1 MCMFV
6 FIDADSC
13 DLILRDSLR
22 CMKKELLESLL
33 REESAIKIVTNSFP
47 SFKYMKGTE
56 VSWEVHTLYVFRSQQ
71 DKTKLGSATLVLLY
85 QAKLN
90 IARQN
95 GYAIENISC
104 IGRVGMK

>member
-1 MCMFV
+1 
-6 FIDADSC
+6 
-13 DLILRDSLR
+13 
-22 CMKKELLESLL
+22 MKKELLESLL

-47 SFKYMKGTE
+47 KNAHFKFQVYE
-56 VSWEVHTLYVFRSQQ
+56 RDRSQLRSTLYVFRSQQ
-71 DKTKLGSATLVLLY
+71 DKRNLGSATLVLLY

-95 GYAIENISC
+95 GYAIGNISC